1 MTTLE
6 NTISMIKLL
15 PEADLTE
22 IQNVAKKLLQRRNVE
37 CPFAL
42 KSREDLYKDLE
53 VSRAQIADG
62 EYQAANEFIA
72 EVRREYG
79 I

>member
-22 IQNVAKKLLQRRNVE
+22 IQNFAKKLLQRRNVE